1 MTSILS
7 SISGYFS
14 KSLILGTFLPVVIF
28 IVLSILFLVP
38 LLPSDL
44 SLILRFQAIDK
55 EWKVIGIS
63 FVTIVLTGLV
73 YNLNIPILRL
83 YEGYPWRYSWIGVW
97 LTRRHTS
104 KFNAALNRIDALRA
118 CRSLME
124 AAAKDLKKNNAD
136 ERFVNEF
143 FENWNALASPL
154 RDSKFKNYPWL
165 IWSTAPVGT
174 ELGNTLVH
182 WESIKDKVV
191 DAYSAYRRDIKTSYP
206 ERTGLILPTRL
217 GNAIRSFEFYSSREY
232 GIDSIALWPRLIGII
247 PKDYAV
253 AVDDAKTTFDFMMN
267 CSALSLLLSA
277 SMLLA
282 GMIYPARF
290 TSIWPLVE
298 WLVAISVFAS
308 LSYLFYVL
316 SINRVSAWGAL
327 VKGAFDL
334 YRWEL
339 LKKIGYQQEPKS
351 REAERKLWSEI
362 SRQMIYGDRYDKTF
376 QDYSQVAEPSHPFV
390 CTTSAKVKLEIT
402 KGMRVNSWTR
412 VVTFY
417 VRVKNIDPNFAA
429 ADIIVT
435 DKLADDFEYEWE
447 SAKIGND
454 NVSLTGTNPYEFNV
468 GNLPRTAEVVLSYNA
483 VPRKKIS

>member
-143 FENWNALASPL
+143 FDNWNALSSPL
-154 RDSKFKNYPWL
+154 RDSKSKNYPWL
-165 IWSTAPVGT
+165 SWSTACCT
-174 ELGNTLVH
+174 
-182 WESIKDKVV
+182 
-191 DAYSAYRRDIKTSYP
+191 
-206 ERTGLILPTRL
+206 
-217 GNAIRSFEFYSSREY
+217 
-232 GIDSIALWPRLIGII
+232 
-247 PKDYAV
+247 
-253 AVDDAKTTFDFMMN
+253 
-267 CSALSLLLSA
+267 
-277 SMLLA
+277 
-282 GMIYPARF
+282 
-290 TSIWPLVE
+290 
-298 WLVAISVFAS
+298 
-308 LSYLFYVL
+308 
-316 SINRVSAWGAL
+316 SAWNSLA
-327 VKGAFDL
+327 AT
-334 YRWEL
+334 RW
-339 LKKIGYQQEPKS
+339 P
-351 REAERKLWSEI
+351 
-362 SRQMIYGDRYDKTF
+362 
-376 QDYSQVAEPSHPFV
+376 
-390 CTTSAKVKLEIT
+390 
-402 KGMRVNSWTR
+402 
-412 VVTFY
+412 
-417 VRVKNIDPNFAA
+417 
-429 ADIIVT
+429 
-435 DKLADDFEYEWE
+435 
-447 SAKIGND
+447 
-454 NVSLTGTNPYEFNV
+454 TG
-468 GNLPRTAEVVLSYNA
+468 
-483 VPRKKIS
+483 

>member
-1 MTSILS
+1 
-7 SISGYFS
+7 
-14 KSLILGTFLPVVIF
+14 
-28 IVLSILFLVP
+28 
-38 LLPSDL
+38 
-44 SLILRFQAIDK
+44 
-55 EWKVIGIS
+55 
-63 FVTIVLTGLV
+63 
-73 YNLNIPILRL
+73 
-83 YEGYPWRYSWIGVW
+83 
-97 LTRRHTS
+97 
-104 KFNAALNRIDALRA
+104 
-118 CRSLME
+118 
-124 AAAKDLKKNNAD
+124 
-136 ERFVNEF
+136 
-143 FENWNALASPL
+143 
-154 RDSKFKNYPWL
+154 
-165 IWSTAPVGT
+165 
-174 ELGNTLVH
+174 
-182 WESIKDKVV
+182 
-191 DAYSAYRRDIKTSYP
+191 
-206 ERTGLILPTRL
+206 
-217 GNAIRSFEFYSSREY
+217 
-232 GIDSIALWPRLIGII
+232 
-247 PKDYAV
+247 
-253 AVDDAKTTFDFMMN
+253 VDDAKTTFDFMMN